1 VFSKTLTF
9 ILIALGTVIGL
20 AGTDLVLPAIPSL
33 PAALGGDLQAAQW
46 VLAAYAGGTGIGL
59 LIYGELANRF
69 GIGNLLIT
77 SLLGYALLS
86 FLATFA
92 SGLSELSAMRFFQ
105 GLIAAGPAVLAPGMI
120 KSMYEHTAAVAALGR
135 IGSIES
141 LAPALAPILGAW
153 LLTVFDWRSSFYL
166 TSIVALCLALI
177 WIFASKTRVQFG
189 ASNRSPDGYLPLL
202 VNRRFIRHA
211 LSQAFTLGALLIIV
225 FAAPT
230 VVTHALGGELSDFIV
245 MQVLGIS
252 FFVVTANTSHF
263 IIDRF
268 GSVNTI
274 LAGTSLTAFGCLG
287 IFCLGF
293 ISNPPIAALWLLFI
307 FVNSGFGIRAPAG
320 FFNALHAA
328 GENESRGSALIIL
341 LIMLTTALGT
351 IAVAPFVEDG
361 LMAVGALASVIA
373 ILAVWL
379 SRESSSRGQSKF
391 AGSQ

>member
-1 VFSKTLTF
+1 MLSKTLTF

-20 AGTDLVLPAIPSL
+20 AGTDLVLPAIPNL
-33 PAALGGDLQAAQW
+33 PAALGGDLQTAQL

-59 LIYGELANRF
+59 LIYGELATRF

-77 SLLGYALLS
+77 SLLGYAFFS

-92 SGLSELSAMRFFQ
+92 SSLIELSAMRFFQ
-105 GLIAAGPAVLAPGMI
+105 GLIAAGPAVLAPVMI
-120 KSMYEHTAAVAALGR
+120 KSMYEHTDAVAALGR

-153 LLTVFDWRSSFYL
+153 LLTISDWKSSFYL
-166 TSIVALCLALI
+166 TSITALCLGVI
-177 WIFASKTRVQFG
+177 WVLASKTRLQFG
-189 ASNRSPDGYLPLL
+189 FSNRSTDGYIRLL
-202 VNRRFIRHA
+202 VDRTFIRHA

-252 FFVVTANTSHF
+252 FFVVTANTSHR
-263 IIDRF
+263 IVDKF

-287 IFCLGF
+287 MFCLGF

-307 FVNSGFGIRAPAG
+307 FVNSGLGIRGPAG

-341 LIMLTTALGT
+341 FIMATTALVT
-351 IAVAPFVEDG
+351 IAVAPFVEEG
-361 LMAVGALASVIA
+361 LMEVGALAACIA
-373 ILAVWL
+373 LLAVWL
-379 SRESSSRGQSKF
+379 SRDLNYRGQIEVPN
-391 AGSQ
+391 

>member
-1 VFSKTLTF
+1 MFSKTLTF
-9 ILIALGTVIGL
+9 MLIALGTVIGL

-33 PAALGGDLQAAQW
+33 PDALGGDLQTAQW
-46 VLAAYAGGTGIGL
+46 VLAAFAGGTGFGL
-59 LIYGELANRF
+59 LIYGELATRY

-77 SLLGYALLS
+77 SLLGYAVLS
-86 FLATFA
+86 FLATF
-92 SGLSELSAMRFFQ
+92 SSNPIELSVMRFFQ
-105 GLIAAGPAVLAPGMI
+105 GLIAAGPAVLAPVMI
-120 KSMYEHTAAVAALGR
+120 KSMYEHRDAVAALGR

-153 LLTVFDWRSSFYL
+153 LLTVFDWKSSFYL
-166 TSIVALCLALI
+166 TSIIALCLGLI
-177 WIFASKTRVQFG
+177 WIFAGKTRLQFG
-189 ASNRSPDGYLPLL
+189 FSNRSTEGYIPLL
-202 VNRRFIRHA
+202 GDRTFIRHA

-230 VVTHALGGELSDFIV
+230 VVTHALGGELSDFII

-263 IIDRF
+263 IVDKF

-293 ISNPPIAALWLLFI
+293 IGNPPVAALWLLFI
-307 FVNSGFGIRAPAG
+307 CVNSGLGIRGPAG

-341 LIMLTTALGT
+341 FIMSTTALGT
-351 IAVAPFVEDG
+351 ITVAPFVEDG
-361 LMAVGALASVIA
+361 LMEVGALASAIA
-373 ILAVWL
+373 MLAVWL
-379 SRESSSRGQSKF
+379 SRK
-391 AGSQ
+391 

>member
-1 VFSKTLTF
+1 VLSKTLTF

-20 AGTDLVLPAIPSL
+20 AGTDLVLPAIPNL
-33 PAALGGDLQAAQW
+33 PAALGGDLQTAQL

-59 LIYGELANRF
+59 LIYGELATRF

-77 SLLGYALLS
+77 SLLGYAFFS

-92 SGLSELSAMRFFQ
+92 SSLIELSAMRFFQ
-105 GLIAAGPAVLAPGMI
+105 GLIAAGPAVLAPVMI
-120 KSMYEHTAAVAALGR
+120 KSMYEHTDAVAALGR

-153 LLTVFDWRSSFYL
+153 LLTISDWKSSFYL
-166 TSIVALCLALI
+166 TSITALCLGVI
-177 WIFASKTRVQFG
+177 WVLASKTRLQFG
-189 ASNRSPDGYLPLL
+189 FSNRSTDGYIRLL
-202 VNRRFIRHA
+202 VDRTFIRHA

-252 FFVVTANTSHF
+252 FFVVTANTSHR
-263 IIDRF
+263 IVDKF

-287 IFCLGF
+287 MFCLGF

-307 FVNSGFGIRAPAG
+307 FVNSGLGIRGPAG

-341 LIMLTTALGT
+341 FIMATTALGT
-351 IAVAPFVEDG
+351 IAVAPFVEEG
-361 LMAVGALASVIA
+361 LMEVGALAACIA
-373 ILAVWL
+373 LLAVWL
-379 SRESSSRGQSKF
+379 SRDLNYRGQIEVPN
-391 AGSQ
+391 

>member
-1 VFSKTLTF
+1 MLSKTLTF

-20 AGTDLVLPAIPSL
+20 AGTDLVLPAIPNL
-33 PAALGGDLQAAQW
+33 PAALGGDLQTAQL

-59 LIYGELANRF
+59 LIYGELATRF

-77 SLLGYALLS
+77 SLLGYAFFS

-92 SGLSELSAMRFFQ
+92 SSLIELSAMRFFQ
-105 GLIAAGPAVLAPGMI
+105 GLIAAGPAVLAPVMI
-120 KSMYEHTAAVAALGR
+120 KSMYEHTDAVAALGR

-153 LLTVFDWRSSFYL
+153 LLTISDWKSSFYL
-166 TSIVALCLALI
+166 TSITALCLGVI
-177 WIFASKTRVQFG
+177 WVLASKTRLQFG
-189 ASNRSPDGYLPLL
+189 FSNRSTDGYIRLL
-202 VNRRFIRHA
+202 VDRTFIRHA

-252 FFVVTANTSHF
+252 FFVVTANTSHR
-263 IIDRF
+263 IVDKF

-287 IFCLGF
+287 MFCLGF

-307 FVNSGFGIRAPAG
+307 FVNSGLGIRGPAG

-341 LIMLTTALGT
+341 FIMATTALGT
-351 IAVAPFVEDG
+351 IAVAPFVEEG
-361 LMAVGALASVIA
+361 LMEVGALAACIA
-373 ILAVWL
+373 LLAVWL
-379 SRESSSRGQSKF
+379 SRDLNYRGQIEVPN
-391 AGSQ
+391 

>member
-1 VFSKTLTF
+1 LFSKTLTF
-9 ILIALGTVIGL
+9 MLIALGTVAGL

-33 PAALGGDLQAAQW
+33 PETLGGDLQTAQW
-46 VLAAYAGGTGIGL
+46 VLAAFAGGTGIGL
-59 LIYGELANRF
+59 LIYGELATRY

-77 SLLGYALLS
+77 SLLGYAVFS

-92 SGLSELSAMRFFQ
+92 SDLIELSLMRFFQ
-105 GLIAAGPAVLAPGMI
+105 GLIAAGPAVLAPVMI
-120 KSMYEHTAAVAALGR
+120 KSMYEHRDAVAALGR

-153 LLTVFDWRSSFYL
+153 LLTVFDWKSSFYL
-166 TSIVALCLALI
+166 TGIIALCLGLV
-177 WIFASKTRVQFG
+177 WIFAGKTRLQFG
-189 ASNRSPDGYLPLL
+189 FSNRSTDGYSPLL
-202 VNRRFIRHA
+202 RDRKFIRHA
-211 LSQAFTLGALLIIV
+211 LSQAFTLGALLIVV

-230 VVTHALGGELSDFIV
+230 VVTHALGGELSDFII

-263 IIDRF
+263 IVDKF

-274 LAGTSLTAFGCLG
+274 MAGTSLTAFGCLG

-293 ISNPPIAALWLLFI
+293 IGNPPVAALWLLFI
-307 FVNSGFGIRAPAG
+307 FVNSGLGIRSPAG

-341 LIMLTTALGT
+341 FIMSTTALGT
-351 IAVAPFVEDG
+351 IAVAPFVEQG
-361 LMAVGALASVIA
+361 LMEVGALASGIA
-373 ILAVWL
+373 MLAVWL
-379 SRESSSRGQSKF
+379 SRK
-391 AGSQ
+391 

>member
-1 VFSKTLTF
+1 VLSKTLTF

-20 AGTDLVLPAIPSL
+20 AGTDLVLPAIPNL
-33 PAALGGDLQAAQW
+33 PAALGGDLQTAQL

-59 LIYGELANRF
+59 LIYGELATRF

-77 SLLGYALLS
+77 SLLGYAFFS

-92 SGLSELSAMRFFQ
+92 SSLIELSAMRFFQ
-105 GLIAAGPAVLAPGMI
+105 GLIAAGPAVLAPVMI
-120 KSMYEHTAAVAALGR
+120 KSMYEHTDAVAALGR

-153 LLTVFDWRSSFYL
+153 LLTISDWKSSFYL
-166 TSIVALCLALI
+166 TSITALCLGVI
-177 WIFASKTRVQFG
+177 WVLASKTRLQFG
-189 ASNRSPDGYLPLL
+189 FSNRSTDGYIRLL
-202 VNRRFIRHA
+202 VDRTFIRHA

-252 FFVVTANTSHF
+252 FFVVTANTSHR
-263 IIDRF
+263 IVDKF

-287 IFCLGF
+287 MFCLGF

-307 FVNSGFGIRAPAG
+307 FVNSGLGIRGPAG

-341 LIMLTTALGT
+341 FIMATTALVT
-351 IAVAPFVEDG
+351 IAVAPFVEEG
-361 LMAVGALASVIA
+361 LMEVGALAACIA
-373 ILAVWL
+373 LLAVWL
-379 SRESSSRGQSKF
+379 SRDLNYRGQIEVPN
-391 AGSQ
+391 

>member
-1 VFSKTLTF
+1 VFSKTSTF

-33 PAALGGDLQAAQW
+33 PAALGGDLQTAQF
-46 VLAAYAGGTGIGL
+46 VLAAFAGGTGIGL
-59 LIYGELANRF
+59 LIYGELATRVE
-69 GIGNLLIT
+69 IGKLLIF

-92 SGLSELSAMRFFQ
+92 SSLVELSLMRFIQ
-105 GLIAAGPAVLAPGMI
+105 GLIAAGPAVLAPVMI
-120 KSMYEHTAAVAALGR
+120 KSMYEHTDAVAALGR

-153 LLTVFDWRSSFYL
+153 LLAILDWKSSFYL
-166 TSIVALCLALI
+166 TSIIALCLGLI
-177 WIFASKTRVQFG
+177 WIFAGKTRLQFG
-189 ASNRSPDGYLPLL
+189 VSNRSTDGYIALL
-202 VNRRFIRHA
+202 GDGNFMRHA

-230 VVTHALGGELSDFIV
+230 VVIHALDGELSDFIM

-252 FFVVTANTSHF
+252 FFVVTANTSHH
-263 IIDRF
+263 IIDKF

-274 LAGTSLTAFGCLG
+274 LAGTSLTAFGCVG

-293 ISNPPIAALWLLFI
+293 ISNPPIAVLWLLFI
-307 FVNSGFGIRAPAG
+307 CVNSGLGIRGPAG

-341 LIMLTTALGT
+341 LIMATTALGT
-351 IAVAPFVEDG
+351 IAVAPFVEEG
-361 LMAVGALASVIA
+361 LIEVGALATCIA
-373 ILAVWL
+373 VLAVWL
-379 SRESSSRGQSKF
+379 SRDPNYQPQIKVPD
-391 AGSQ
+391 